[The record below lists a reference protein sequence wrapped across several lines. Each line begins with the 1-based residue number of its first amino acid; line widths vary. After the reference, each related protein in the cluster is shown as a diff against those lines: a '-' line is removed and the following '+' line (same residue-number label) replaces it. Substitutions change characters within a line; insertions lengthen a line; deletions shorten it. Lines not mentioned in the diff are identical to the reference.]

1 VCCCQKLERG
11 EYLGYQICKSVM
23 LLLLAVERNQ
33 LKIIGQIRW
42 SHTLSLPFVV
52 ETVSR
57 LVATP
62 SLLGI
67 DQDLC
72 VLH

>member
-1 VCCCQKLERG
+1 
-11 EYLGYQICKSVM
+11 M